1 MNRLAPFLRMYS
13 NSKYHLCLTVLF
25 GFGLVSCAS
34 LIPESDP
41 PKITV
46 ESFRA
51 LPSDGVGSRF
61 EIKLRVANPNK
72 LVLDIAGIS
81 YSIDVLDQEL
91 LSGVTNDVPVI
102 QGYSEEEVVLEAS
115 ANLFRVLP
123 LLAEFGRNQ
132 SEALDYRFS
141 AKIDY
146 NGFIPTQRVEET
158 GTIGLK

>member
-1 MNRLAPFLRMYS
+1 MYS
-13 NSKYHLCLTVLF
+13 GRKYQLWLTVLISF
-25 GFGLVSCAS
+25 WLVSCAS
-34 LIPESDP
+34 LSPDYDS
-41 PKITV
+41 PKVTV

-72 LVLDIAGIS
+72 QALDIAGIS
-81 YSIDVLDQEL
+81 YSIDVLDKEL

-102 QGYSEEEVVLEAS
+102 EGYSEEEVVLEAS
-115 ANLFRVLP
+115 VNFFRVLP
-123 LLAEFGRNQ
+123 LLAKFGRNQ

-141 AKIDY
+141 AKIDF

-158 GTIGLK
+158 GTIALK